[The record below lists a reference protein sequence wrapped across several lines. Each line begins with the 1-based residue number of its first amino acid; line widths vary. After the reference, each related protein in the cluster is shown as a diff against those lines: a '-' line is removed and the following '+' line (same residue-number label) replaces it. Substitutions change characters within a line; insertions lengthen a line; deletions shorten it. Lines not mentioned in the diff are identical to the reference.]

1 MTAIAD
7 QRILPPRFTPL
18 RFEALK
24 AQAEANVDARRRK
37 LAAKLHAEELALQNE
52 LVANQVTPEE
62 RRAAL
67 ERRAVDL
74 VRRREE
80 ERVAFAEQML
90 YRQWRDG
97 CDGVRQGDSHAQL
110 RAALEGRSSQLEE
123 KAAARETAAREHAAF
138 EVMYEAERLKKEER
152 HAREIADIKKKA
164 DEAVRVLDQQVAEN
178 RKLRAEKAEAAKREV
193 EEMKSQWAAEEA
205 RHDADIAAK
214 LAKNMRIGEDLK
226 AFKATRQ
233 AELAAIK
240 EREEAI
246 DRELLEEAM
255 RQKAE
260 EEAREAELKER
271 KKEQDAIY
279 RTHLAAL
286 LQKDGE
292 DESER
297 DRLVAEQQALYE
309 AKRQAEKDR
318 AEAARAKLMAEV
330 HAELRAVAL
339 RWLRELSFVAE
350 AGTTTAIVGP
360 TGAGMAMRLSFPS
373 KRFFMGVSLS
383 DTISRCR
390 SWRSSQSYWR
400 CCSLTIVWA
409 IFLRRVSSSL
419 GGVSSK
425 DRRQGSNTEAFSV
438 SARTRRVSTLTSFSM
453 RSRAHLLRENQPFA
467 HFLHSSQK
475 SVRFRQTRHC
485 SSAAWSSAR
494 ASSR

>member
-97 CDGVRQGDSHAQL
+97 CDGVRQGDSNAQL

-226 AFKATRQ
+226 AFKAARQ

-330 HAELRAVAL
+330 HADRERQLAQHAVAREMAAEAKITDKL
-339 RWLRELSFVAE
+339 RMREEVAE
-350 AGTTTAIVGP
+350 MEAVEEEHKARVHAQRIKNRLDIEAQIQYKDSLARKQKEDARQAWEDALQAEKDYQSMIDFDAAQARPAVPNYGRKSTA
-360 TGAGMAMRLSFPS
+360 
-373 KRFFMGVSLS
+373 
-383 DTISRCR
+383 
-390 SWRSSQSYWR
+390 WY
-400 CCSLTIVWA
+400 
-409 IFLRRVSSSL
+409 
-419 GGVSSK
+419 
-425 DRRQGSNTEAFSV
+425 
-438 SARTRRVSTLTSFSM
+438 
-453 RSRAHLLRENQPFA
+453 H
-467 HFLHSSQK
+467 
-475 SVRFRQTRHC
+475 
-485 SSAAWSSAR
+485 
-494 ASSR
+494 